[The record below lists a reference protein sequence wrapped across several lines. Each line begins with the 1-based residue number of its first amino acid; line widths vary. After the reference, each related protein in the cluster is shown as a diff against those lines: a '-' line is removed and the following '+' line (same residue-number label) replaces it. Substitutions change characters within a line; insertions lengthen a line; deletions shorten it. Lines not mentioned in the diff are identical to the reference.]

1 MDKIECNNIFSCID
15 DKIEC
20 NNIFSC
26 IDTKFV

>member
-26 IDTKFV
+26 IDTNFV